1 MVQSI
6 RFLGVRTDALAAM
19 RSLYGELLGA
29 EVVSLEDGVARFR
42 AADGTTIEVYA
53 ADDPDHQFFGPGPV
67 VGFRVEDFA
76 ATRAR
81 MVAAGIAFVGEP
93 ERDGGAIWNHFIA
106 PDGNVYEIIG
116 ADVPDV
122 PVVAAEAAS

>member
-6 RFLGVRTDALAAM
+6 RFVGVRTDALDTM
-19 RSLYGELLGA
+19 TSLYRDLLGA
-29 EVVSLEDGVARFR
+29 EVVSLEAGVARFR
-42 AADGTTIEVYA
+42 AADGTAVEVYA
-53 ADDPDHQFFGPGPV
+53 GDDPDHEFFGTGPV
-67 VGFRVEDFA
+67 VGFRVDDFA

-93 ERDGGAIWNHFIA
+93 QRDGGAVWNHFVG

-116 ADVPDV
+116 VDATG
-122 PVVAAEAAS
+122 EAPTP

>member
-6 RFLGVRTDALAAM
+6 RFVGVRTDALAAM
-19 RSLYGELLGA
+19 SSLYGELLGA
-29 EVVSLEDGVARFR
+29 EVVSLGDGAARFR
-42 AADGTTIEVYA
+42 AADGTSIEVYA
-53 ADDPDHQFFGPGPV
+53 ADDPDHDFFGTGPV

-76 ATRAR
+76 GVRAR

-93 ERDGGAIWNHFIA
+93 QRDGGAIWNHFVA

-116 ADVPDV
+116 AD
-122 PVVAAEAAS
+122 ASGEPAP

>member
-6 RFLGVRTDALAAM
+6 RFIGVRTDALAAM
-19 RSLYGELLGA
+19 SSLYGELLGA
-29 EVVSLEDGVARFR
+29 EVVSLGDGVARFR

-53 ADDPDHQFFGPGPV
+53 ADDPDHDFFGTGPV

-76 ATRAR
+76 GVRAR

-93 ERDGGAIWNHFIA
+93 QRDGGAIWNHFVA

-116 ADVPDV
+116 AD
-122 PVVAAEAAS
+122 ASGEPEP

>member
-6 RFLGVRTDALAAM
+6 RFLGVRTDALEAM
-19 RSLYGELLGA
+19 TSLYRDLLGA
-29 EVVSLEDGVARFR
+29 DVVSLGAGAARFR
-42 AADGTTIEVYA
+42 AGDGTTTEVYP
-53 ADDPDHQFFGPGPV
+53 ADDPDHDFFGTGPV

-93 ERDGGAIWNHFIA
+93 QRDGGAIWNHFVA

-116 ADVPDV
+116 ADLAD
-122 PVVAAEAAS
+122 VAAEAGS

>member
-6 RFLGVRTDALAAM
+6 RFVGVRTDAFQAM
-19 RSLYGELLGA
+19 TALFRDLLGA
-29 EVVSLEDGVARFR
+29 DAVSVGEGAARFR
-42 AADGTTIEVYA
+42 AADGASIDVYA
-53 ADDPDHQFFGPGPV
+53 ATDPDHDFFGTGPV

-76 ATRAR
+76 GTRTR

-93 ERDGGAIWNHFIA
+93 QRDGGAVWNHFVG

-116 ADVPDV
+116 ADPTSGDV
-122 PVVAAEAAS
+122 S